1 MNYEEL
7 QERVKKM
14 QAGGAVDLSRDED
27 LSLAVMNL
35 LGLEEHLFFTAEK
48 TGKPEYLETLREV
61 REMRKELMVKL
72 TGSHEGETWCS
83 MKHMLSASMRL
94 MEVGTKLQGEGKVV
108 EAKDFF
114 DKAYKIY
121 ATFWGLRLK
130 LLETKDLKK
139 EAPTGDTPMSVE
151 DLVSKLVDCCKE

>member
-7 QERVKKM
+7 QEKVKQM

-35 LGLEEHLFFTAEK
+35 LSLEEHMFFTAEK
-48 TGKPEYLETLREV
+48 TGKSEYLEILKTTREL
-61 REMRKELMVKL
+61 RKELMVKL
-72 TGSHEGETWCS
+72 TGEHEGETWCS

-94 MEVGTKLQGEGKVV
+94 MEVGTKLQGEGKTA

-114 DKAYKIY
+114 DKAYRVY

-139 EAPTGDTPMSVE
+139 EVPAGNAPMSVE

>member
-7 QERVKKM
+7 QEKVKQM
-14 QAGGAVDLSRDED
+14 QAGGTVDLSRDED

-35 LGLEEHLFFTAEK
+35 LSLEEHMFFTAEK
-48 TGKPEYLETLREV
+48 TGKPEYLEILKTTREL
-61 REMRKELMVKL
+61 RKELMVKL
-72 TGSHEGETWCS
+72 TGQHEGETWCS

-94 MEVGTKLQGEGKVV
+94 MEVGTKLQGEGKTV

-114 DKAYKIY
+114 DKAYKVY

-139 EAPTGDTPMSVE
+139 EIPTGDAPMSVE

>member
-7 QERVKKM
+7 HERVKKM

-94 MEVGTKLQGEGKVV
+94 MEVGTKLQGEGKVA

-139 EAPTGDTPMSVE
+139 EVPVGDVPMSVE

>member
-1 MNYEEL
+1 MNYQEL
-7 QERVKKM
+7 QEKVKKM

-61 REMRKELMVKL
+61 REMRKELMQKL
-72 TGSHEGETWCS
+72 TGAHEGETWCS

-94 MEVGTKLQGEGKVV
+94 MEVGTKLQGEGKIA
-108 EAKDFF
+108 EAKEFF
-114 DKAYKIY
+114 DKAYKVY

-130 LLETKDLKK
+130 LLEVKDLKK
-139 EAPTGDTPMSVE
+139 EVPVGDMPMSVE
-151 DLVSKLVDCCKE
+151 DLVSRLVDCCKE